1 MPRVLL
7 IETDYDLASNISDY
21 LRRDGHE
28 VVWHK
33 DPQAAIETADNV
45 HPEIVVLDLI
55 LSTHSGVE
63 FLYELRSYPEWQK
76 LPVIIF
82 SNVSEAEL
90 AASHEGLAHLD
101 IAVYHYKPVT
111 RLDELAQSVKLALQL
126 AQI

>member
-7 IETDYDLASNISDY
+7 IETDYDLANNIGDY

-28 VVWHK
+28 VIWHK
-33 DPQAAIETADNV
+33 DPQAAIESADSLS
-45 HPEIVVLDLI
+45 PEIVVMDLI

-82 SNVSEAEL
+82 GNVSEAEL
-90 AASHEGLAHLD
+90 TASYQGLAHLD
-101 IAVYHYKPVT
+101 ISAYHYKPIT

-126 AQI
+126 SQI